1 MATPRKAKAAES
13 LSVESRL
20 KSLYELQRILSKIDS
35 LRAERGAL
43 PNEVRDLED
52 EIAGLHTRIENH
64 TKEIDELRRKTVAE
78 QNKTEEAKEKIKKYT
93 EQIDNVRNSREY
105 DLLSKEVEFQT
116 LEIELAEK
124 HINEH
129 ARAIENKKAEIE
141 QTESLLLDRN
151 HILAIKRQELEEIV
165 SETKQEEETLRG
177 EALALET
184 KIDERTLAAFKRI
197 RKNARNGLGI
207 VYVQRDACGGCFNR
221 IPPQRQME
229 IKMHKKVIV
238 CEYCGRI
245 IIDPDL
251 AGVKPEHT
259 GGAEEKPKRKS
270 RSAAA
275 RAAAAAVDKA
285 LD

>member
-1 MATPRKAKAAES
+1 MATTRKAKPAES

-20 KSLYELQRILSKIDS
+20 KSLYELQRILSKIDR

-52 EIAGLHTRIENH
+52 EIAGFHTRIDKYKN
-64 TKEIDELRRKTVAE
+64 EIEELRKKTVIE
-78 QNKTEEAKEKIKKYT
+78 QNKILDSQSKIATYK

-105 DLLSKEVEFQT
+105 DHLSKEIEFQT

-129 ARAIENKKAEIE
+129 ARDTENKKAEIE
-141 QTESLLLDRN
+141 QTESMLLDRN
-151 HILAIKRQELEEIV
+151 HILALKRQELEEIV

-177 EALALET
+177 EALNLET
-184 KIDERTLAAFKRI
+184 KIDERTLTAFKRI

-229 IKMHKKVIV
+229 IKMHKKIIV

-245 IIDPDL
+245 MIDPDL
-251 AGVKPEHT
+251 AGVKPDMPAIT
-259 GGAEEKPKRKS
+259 EEKPKRKS
-270 RSAAA
+270 RAAAA
-275 RAAAAAVDKA
+275 RSAAIDKA